1 MGREEYIGGHPLWA
15 EPPLKAVKGGD
26 SKLPQTPALTYH
38 AQRWLHMKSS
48 NNAMIRLI
56 AAFKL
61 LKAILLIAAGVGAL
75 KLLHQ
80 DAADALDR
88 WAAMLGFDPGNQ
100 YVDNALQKLANLT
113 PDKIKVLGVGSFVY
127 AGLFLIE
134 GIGLWMV
141 RRWAEWFTVIVTSS
155 LVPVE
160 IYEIHRHPSPV
171 KILVLIINFAVAGYL
186 IYRIR
191 NPRPT

>member
-1 MGREEYIGGHPLWA
+1 
-15 EPPLKAVKGGD
+15 
-26 SKLPQTPALTYH
+26 
-38 AQRWLHMKSS
+38 MKSS

-61 LKAILLIAAGVGAL
+61 LKAIVLIAVGVGAL

-80 DAADALDR
+80 DAASALDR

-100 YVDNALQKLANLT
+100 YVDRALQKLANL
-113 PDKIKVLGVGSFVY
+113 PPNKIKGLGVGSFVY

-171 KILVLIINFAVAGYL
+171 KILVLVINLAVAGYL
-186 IYRIR
+186 VYRIR
-191 NPRPT
+191 NPRPA

>member
-1 MGREEYIGGHPLWA
+1 
-15 EPPLKAVKGGD
+15 
-26 SKLPQTPALTYH
+26 
-38 AQRWLHMKSS
+38 MKSS

-61 LKAILLIAAGVGAL
+61 LKAIVLIAVGVGAL

-80 DAADALDR
+80 DAASALDR

-100 YVDNALQKLANLT
+100 YVDRALQKLANL
-113 PDKIKVLGVGSFVY
+113 PPNKIKGLGVGSFVY

-141 RRWAEWFTVIVTSS
+141 RRWAERFTVIVTSS

-160 IYEIHRHPSPV
+160 IYEIHRHFSPV
-171 KILVLIINFAVAGYL
+171 KILVLIINLAVVGYL
-186 IYRIR
+186 AYRIR
-191 NPRPT
+191 NSRPI

>member
-1 MGREEYIGGHPLWA
+1 
-15 EPPLKAVKGGD
+15 
-26 SKLPQTPALTYH
+26 
-38 AQRWLHMKSS
+38 
-48 NNAMIRLI
+48 MIRLI

-61 LKAILLIAAGVGAL
+61 LKAILLIAVGVGAL

-80 DAADALDR
+80 DAAGALDR

-100 YVDNALQKLANLT
+100 YVDSALQKLANL
-113 PDKIKVLGVGSFVY
+113 PPNKIKGLGVGSFVY

-160 IYEIHRHPSPV
+160 IYEIHRHPSPL
-171 KILVLIINFAVAGYL
+171 KILVLIINLAVVGYL
-186 IYRIR
+186 ANRIR
-191 NPRPT
+191 NSRPT

>member
-1 MGREEYIGGHPLWA
+1 
-15 EPPLKAVKGGD
+15 
-26 SKLPQTPALTYH
+26 
-38 AQRWLHMKSS
+38 MKSS
-48 NNAMIRLI
+48 NHAMIRVI

-61 LKAILLIAAGVGAL
+61 LKATLLIAVGVGAL

-100 YVDNALQKLANLT
+100 YVDGALQKVANLT
-113 PDKIKVLGVGSFVY
+113 PNKIKGLGVGSLVY

-141 RRWAEWFTVIVTSS
+141 RRWAEWFTVILTSS

-160 IYEIHRHPSPV
+160 IYEILRHPGPV
-171 KILVLIINFAVAGYL
+171 KILVLIINVAVVGYL
-186 IYRIR
+186 VYRIR
-191 NPRPT
+191 DSRPS

>member
-1 MGREEYIGGHPLWA
+1 
-15 EPPLKAVKGGD
+15 
-26 SKLPQTPALTYH
+26 
-38 AQRWLHMKSS
+38 MKSS
-48 NNAMIRLI
+48 NNRMIRLI

-61 LKAILLIAAGVGAL
+61 LKATLLIAVGVGAL

-80 DAADALDR
+80 DAAGALDR

-100 YVDNALQKLANLT
+100 YVDRALQKLANL
-113 PDKIKVLGVGSFVY
+113 PPNRIKGLGVGSFVY

-160 IYEIHRHPSPV
+160 IYEIHRHPSPL
-171 KILVLIINFAVAGYL
+171 KILVLIINLAVVGYL
-186 IYRIR
+186 AYRIR
-191 NPRPT
+191 NSRPS

>member
-1 MGREEYIGGHPLWA
+1 
-15 EPPLKAVKGGD
+15 
-26 SKLPQTPALTYH
+26 
-38 AQRWLHMKSS
+38 
-48 NNAMIRLI
+48 MIRLI

-61 LKAILLIAAGVGAL
+61 LEAILLIAVGVGAL
-75 KLLHQ
+75 KLLHR
-80 DAADALDR
+80 DAASALDR

-100 YVDNALQKLANLT
+100 YVDRALQKLANL
-113 PDKIKVLGVGSFVY
+113 PPNKIKGLGVGSFVY

-171 KILVLIINFAVAGYL
+171 KILVLIINLAVVGYL
-186 IYRIR
+186 AYRIR
-191 NPRPT
+191 NSRPT

>member
-1 MGREEYIGGHPLWA
+1 
-15 EPPLKAVKGGD
+15 
-26 SKLPQTPALTYH
+26 
-38 AQRWLHMKSS
+38 
-48 NNAMIRLI
+48 MIRLI

-61 LKAILLIAAGVGAL
+61 LKAILLIAVGVGAL

-80 DAADALDR
+80 DPAGALDR
-88 WAAMLGFDPGNQ
+88 WTAMLGLDPDNQ
-100 YVDNALQKLANLT
+100 YVDSALQKLTNLT
-113 PDKIKVLGVGSFVY
+113 PNKIKGLGVGSFVY
-127 AGLFLIE
+127 GGLFLIE

-171 KILVLIINFAVAGYL
+171 KILVLMINLAVVGYL
-186 IYRIR
+186 VYRIR
-191 NPRPT
+191 DSRPT

>member
-1 MGREEYIGGHPLWA
+1 MPTRSRQPWSSCSLRPTKELLFPSSHPRHTL
-15 EPPLKAVKGGD
+15 
-26 SKLPQTPALTYH
+26 ALTYH
-38 AQRWLHMKSS
+38 AQSRLGMKTS

-100 YVDNALQKLANLT
+100 YVDDALQKLANLT
-113 PDKIKVLGVGSFVY
+113 PDKIKALGVGSFVY

-171 KILVLIINFAVAGYL
+171 KILVLMINLAVAGYL
-186 IYRIR
+186 VYRIR

>member
-1 MGREEYIGGHPLWA
+1 
-15 EPPLKAVKGGD
+15 
-26 SKLPQTPALTYH
+26 
-38 AQRWLHMKSS
+38 MKSS

-61 LKAILLIAAGVGAL
+61 LKAILLIAVGVGAL

-88 WAAMLGFDPGNQ
+88 WAAMLGFDPGNR
-100 YVDNALQKLANLT
+100 YVDNALQKLANLANLT
-113 PDKIKVLGVGSFVY
+113 PNKIKALGVGSFVY

-160 IYEIHRHPSPV
+160 IYEIHRHPNPV
-171 KILVLIINFAVAGYL
+171 KILVLIINLAVVGYL
-186 IYRIR
+186 VYRIR

>member
-1 MGREEYIGGHPLWA
+1 
-15 EPPLKAVKGGD
+15 
-26 SKLPQTPALTYH
+26 
-38 AQRWLHMKSS
+38 
-48 NNAMIRLI
+48 MIRLI

-61 LKAILLIAAGVGAL
+61 LKAILLIAVGVGAL

-80 DAADALDR
+80 DAAGALDR

-100 YVDNALQKLANLT
+100 YVDSALQKLANL
-113 PDKIKVLGVGSFVY
+113 PPNKIKGLGVGSFVY

-160 IYEIHRHPSPV
+160 IYEIQRHPSPL
-171 KILVLIINFAVAGYL
+171 KILVLIINLAVVGYL
-186 IYRIR
+186 AYRIR
-191 NPRPT
+191 NSGPT

>member
-1 MGREEYIGGHPLWA
+1 
-15 EPPLKAVKGGD
+15 
-26 SKLPQTPALTYH
+26 
-38 AQRWLHMKSS
+38 MKSS
-48 NNAMIRLI
+48 NNGMIRLI

-61 LKAILLIAAGVGAL
+61 LKSVLLIAVGVGAL
-75 KLLHQ
+75 KLLRQ
-80 DAADALDR
+80 DAASTLDR

-100 YVDNALQKLANLT
+100 YVDSTLQKLANL
-113 PDKIKVLGVGSFVY
+113 PPNKIKGLGVGSFVY

-160 IYEIHRHPSPV
+160 IYEIHRHPGPV
-171 KILVLIINFAVAGYL
+171 KILVLIINLAVVGYL
-186 IYRIR
+186 AYRIR
-191 NPRPT
+191 NSRPT

>member
-1 MGREEYIGGHPLWA
+1 
-15 EPPLKAVKGGD
+15 
-26 SKLPQTPALTYH
+26 
-38 AQRWLHMKSS
+38 
-48 NNAMIRLI
+48 MIRAI

-61 LKAILLIAAGVGAL
+61 LKAIVLIAVGVGAL

-88 WAAMLGFDPGNQ
+88 WATMLGFDPGNQ
-100 YVDNALQKLANLT
+100 YVDSALQKLANLT
-113 PDKIKVLGVGSFVY
+113 PNKIKGLGVGSLVY

-160 IYEIHRHPSPV
+160 IYEIHRHLSPV
-171 KILVLIINFAVAGYL
+171 KILVLIFNLAVVGYL
-186 IYRIR
+186 VCRIR
-191 NPRPT
+191 DPTPNLNWKSSNSRPETRR

>member
-1 MGREEYIGGHPLWA
+1 
-15 EPPLKAVKGGD
+15 
-26 SKLPQTPALTYH
+26 
-38 AQRWLHMKSS
+38 MKSS
-48 NNAMIRLI
+48 NNGMIRLI

-61 LKAILLIAAGVGAL
+61 VKAILLIAVGVGAL
-75 KLLHQ
+75 KLIHR
-80 DAADALDR
+80 DAASTLDR

-100 YVDNALQKLANLT
+100 YVDSALQKLANL
-113 PDKIKVLGVGSFVY
+113 PPHKIKGLGVGSFVY

-160 IYEIHRHPSPV
+160 IYEIHRHPGPV
-171 KILVLIINFAVAGYL
+171 KILVLIINLAVVGYL
-186 IYRIR
+186 AYRIR
-191 NPRPT
+191 NSRPT

>member
-1 MGREEYIGGHPLWA
+1 
-15 EPPLKAVKGGD
+15 
-26 SKLPQTPALTYH
+26 
-38 AQRWLHMKSS
+38 MKSS

-61 LKAILLIAAGVGAL
+61 LKAILLIAVGVGAL

-80 DAADALDR
+80 DAAGALDR
-88 WAAMLGFDPGNQ
+88 WAAVLGFDPGNQ
-100 YVDNALQKLANLT
+100 YVDRALQKLANL
-113 PDKIKVLGVGSFVY
+113 PPNKIKGLGVGSFVY

-160 IYEIHRHPSPV
+160 IYEIHRHPSPL
-171 KILVLIINFAVAGYL
+171 KILVLIINLAVVGYL
-186 IYRIR
+186 AYRIR
-191 NPRPT
+191 NSRPS

>member
-1 MGREEYIGGHPLWA
+1 
-15 EPPLKAVKGGD
+15 
-26 SKLPQTPALTYH
+26 
-38 AQRWLHMKSS
+38 MKSS

-61 LKAILLIAAGVGAL
+61 LKAILLIAVGVGAL

-80 DAADALDR
+80 DAAGALDR

-100 YVDNALQKLANLT
+100 YVDSALQKLANL
-113 PDKIKVLGVGSFVY
+113 PPNKIKGLGVGSFVY

-160 IYEIHRHPSPV
+160 IYEIHRHPSPL
-171 KILVLIINFAVAGYL
+171 KILVLIINLAVVGYL
-186 IYRIR
+186 AYRIR
-191 NPRPT
+191 NRRPS

>member
-1 MGREEYIGGHPLWA
+1 
-15 EPPLKAVKGGD
+15 
-26 SKLPQTPALTYH
+26 
-38 AQRWLHMKSS
+38 
-48 NNAMIRLI
+48 MIRVI

-61 LKAILLIAAGVGAL
+61 LKAIVLIAVGVGAL

-80 DAADALDR
+80 DAADALGR
-88 WAAMLGFDPGNQ
+88 WAAMPGFDPGNQ
-100 YVDNALQKLANLT
+100 YVDRALQKVANLT
-113 PDKIKVLGVGSFVY
+113 PNNIKVIGVGSLVY

-171 KILVLIINFAVAGYL
+171 KILVLMINLAVAGYL
-186 IYRIR
+186 VYRIR

>member
-1 MGREEYIGGHPLWA
+1 
-15 EPPLKAVKGGD
+15 
-26 SKLPQTPALTYH
+26 
-38 AQRWLHMKSS
+38 
-48 NNAMIRLI
+48 MIRLI

-61 LKAILLIAAGVGAL
+61 LKAILLIAVGVGAL

-80 DAADALDR
+80 DAAGALDR

-100 YVDNALQKLANLT
+100 YVDRALQKLANL
-113 PDKIKVLGVGSFVY
+113 PPNKIKGLGVGSFVY

-141 RRWAEWFTVIVTSS
+141 RRWAEWFTVILTSS

-160 IYEIHRHPSPV
+160 IYEIHRHPTPL
-171 KILVLIINFAVAGYL
+171 KILVLIINLAVVGYL
-186 IYRIR
+186 AYRIR
-191 NPRPT
+191 NSRPS

>member
-1 MGREEYIGGHPLWA
+1 
-15 EPPLKAVKGGD
+15 
-26 SKLPQTPALTYH
+26 
-38 AQRWLHMKSS
+38 
-48 NNAMIRLI
+48 MIRLI

-61 LKAILLIAAGVGAL
+61 LKAILLIAVGVGAL

-80 DAADALDR
+80 DAAGALDR
-88 WAAMLGFDPGNQ
+88 WAAILGFDPGNQ
-100 YVDNALQKLANLT
+100 YVDSALQKLANL
-113 PDKIKVLGVGSFVY
+113 PPNKIKGLGVGSFVY

-160 IYEIHRHPSPV
+160 IYEIHRHLSPV
-171 KILVLIINFAVAGYL
+171 KILVLIINLAVVGYL
-186 IYRIR
+186 AYRIR
-191 NPRPT
+191 NSRPS

>member
-1 MGREEYIGGHPLWA
+1 
-15 EPPLKAVKGGD
+15 
-26 SKLPQTPALTYH
+26 
-38 AQRWLHMKSS
+38 MKSS

-61 LKAILLIAAGVGAL
+61 LKAILLIAVGVGAL

-80 DAADALDR
+80 DAAGALDR

-100 YVDNALQKLANLT
+100 YVDSALQKLANL
-113 PDKIKVLGVGSFVY
+113 PSNKIKGLGVGSFIY

-171 KILVLIINFAVAGYL
+171 KILVLIINLAVVGYL
-186 IYRIR
+186 AYRIR
-191 NPRPT
+191 NSRPT

>member
-1 MGREEYIGGHPLWA
+1 
-15 EPPLKAVKGGD
+15 
-26 SKLPQTPALTYH
+26 
-38 AQRWLHMKSS
+38 MKSY

-61 LKAILLIAAGVGAL
+61 LKAILLIAVGVGAL

-80 DAADALDR
+80 DAASALDR

-100 YVDNALQKLANLT
+100 YVDRALQNLANL
-113 PDKIKVLGVGSFVY
+113 PPNKIKGLGVGSFVY

-141 RRWAEWFTVIVTSS
+141 RRWAEWFTVIVTTS

-160 IYEIHRHPSPV
+160 IYEIHRHITPA
-171 KILVLIINFAVAGYL
+171 KILVLIINLSVVGYL
-186 IYRIR
+186 AYRIR
-191 NPRPT
+191 NSRPT

>member
-1 MGREEYIGGHPLWA
+1 
-15 EPPLKAVKGGD
+15 
-26 SKLPQTPALTYH
+26 
-38 AQRWLHMKSS
+38 
-48 NNAMIRLI
+48 
-56 AAFKL
+56 
-61 LKAILLIAAGVGAL
+61 
-75 KLLHQ
+75 
-80 DAADALDR
+80 
-88 WAAMLGFDPGNQ
+88 MLGFGPGNQ
-100 YVDNALQKLANLT
+100 DVDGALQKLANLT
-113 PDKIKVLGVGSFVY
+113 SHNSKGLGVGSFVY

-171 KILVLIINFAVAGYL
+171 KILVLIINLAVVGYL
-186 IYRIR
+186 VYRIR

>member
-1 MGREEYIGGHPLWA
+1 M
-15 EPPLKAVKGGD
+15 V
-26 SKLPQTPALTYH
+26 
-38 AQRWLHMKSS
+38 
-48 NNAMIRLI
+48 RLI

-61 LKAILLIAAGVGAL
+61 LEAILLIAVGVGAL

-80 DAADALDR
+80 DAASALDR

-100 YVDNALQKLANLT
+100 YVDRALQKLANL
-113 PDKIKVLGVGSFVY
+113 PPNKIKGLGVGSFVY

-171 KILVLIINFAVAGYL
+171 KILVLIINLAVVGYL
-186 IYRIR
+186 AYRIR
-191 NPRPT
+191 NSRPT

>member
-1 MGREEYIGGHPLWA
+1 
-15 EPPLKAVKGGD
+15 
-26 SKLPQTPALTYH
+26 
-38 AQRWLHMKSS
+38 
-48 NNAMIRLI
+48 MIRLI

-61 LKAILLIAAGVGAL
+61 LKAILLIAVGVGAL

-80 DAADALDR
+80 NAADALNG
-88 WAAMLGFDPGNQ
+88 WAAMLGFDPGNR
-100 YVDNALQKLANLT
+100 YVDSALQKLVNL
-113 PDKIKVLGVGSFVY
+113 PPNKIKGLGVGSFVY

-171 KILVLIINFAVAGYL
+171 KILVLIINLAVVGYL
-186 IYRIR
+186 VYRIR

>member
-1 MGREEYIGGHPLWA
+1 
-15 EPPLKAVKGGD
+15 
-26 SKLPQTPALTYH
+26 
-38 AQRWLHMKSS
+38 MKSS

-61 LKAILLIAAGVGAL
+61 LKAILLIAVGVGAL

-80 DAADALDR
+80 DAAGTLDR

-100 YVDNALQKLANLT
+100 YVDSALQKLANL
-113 PDKIKVLGVGSFVY
+113 PPNKIKGLGVGSFVY

-171 KILVLIINFAVAGYL
+171 KILVLIINLAVVGYL
-186 IYRIR
+186 AYRIR
-191 NPRPT
+191 NSRPT

>member
-1 MGREEYIGGHPLWA
+1 
-15 EPPLKAVKGGD
+15 
-26 SKLPQTPALTYH
+26 
-38 AQRWLHMKSS
+38 MKSS
-48 NNAMIRLI
+48 SNAMIRAI

-61 LKAILLIAAGVGAL
+61 LKAIVLIAVGVGAL

-88 WAAMLGFDPGNQ
+88 WATMLGFDPGNQ
-100 YVDNALQKLANLT
+100 YVDSALQKLANLT
-113 PDKIKVLGVGSFVY
+113 PNKIKGLGVGSLVY

-160 IYEIHRHPSPV
+160 IYEIHRHLSPV
-171 KILVLIINFAVAGYL
+171 KILVLIFNLAVVGYL
-186 IYRIR
+186 VYRIR
-191 NPRPT
+191 DPRPT

>member
-1 MGREEYIGGHPLWA
+1 
-15 EPPLKAVKGGD
+15 
-26 SKLPQTPALTYH
+26 
-38 AQRWLHMKSS
+38 
-48 NNAMIRLI
+48 MIRLI

-61 LKAILLIAAGVGAL
+61 LKAILLIAVGVGAL

-80 DAADALDR
+80 DAASALDR

-100 YVDNALQKLANLT
+100 YVDRALQKLANL
-113 PDKIKVLGVGSFVY
+113 PPNKIKGLGVGSFVY

-160 IYEIHRHPSPV
+160 IYEIHRHPSAV
-171 KILVLIINFAVAGYL
+171 KILLLIINLAVVGFL
-186 IYRIR
+186 TYRIR
-191 NPRPT
+191 NSRPT

>member
-1 MGREEYIGGHPLWA
+1 
-15 EPPLKAVKGGD
+15 
-26 SKLPQTPALTYH
+26 
-38 AQRWLHMKSS
+38 
-48 NNAMIRLI
+48 MIRLI

-61 LKAILLIAAGVGAL
+61 LKAILLIAVGVGAL

-80 DAADALDR
+80 DAAAALDR

-100 YVDNALQKLANLT
+100 YVDSALQKLANLT
-113 PDKIKVLGVGSFVY
+113 PNKIKGLGVGSFVY
-127 AGLFLIE
+127 GGLFLIE

-141 RRWAEWFTVIVTSS
+141 RRWAEWFTVIITCS

-160 IYEIHRHPSPV
+160 IYEIHRHPSPA
-171 KILVLIINFAVAGYL
+171 KILVVIINLAVVGYL
-186 IYRIR
+186 VHRIR

>member
-1 MGREEYIGGHPLWA
+1 
-15 EPPLKAVKGGD
+15 
-26 SKLPQTPALTYH
+26 
-38 AQRWLHMKSS
+38 MKSS

-61 LKAILLIAAGVGAL
+61 LKAILLIAVGAGAL

-80 DAADALDR
+80 DAAAALDR

-100 YVDNALQKLANLT
+100 YVGSALQKLAKLPPN
-113 PDKIKVLGVGSFVY
+113 KIRGLGVGSFVY

-134 GIGLWMV
+134 GIGLGMV

-171 KILVLIINFAVAGYL
+171 KILVLIINLAVVGYL
-186 IYRIR
+186 ADRIR
-191 NPRPT
+191 NSRPT

>member
-1 MGREEYIGGHPLWA
+1 
-15 EPPLKAVKGGD
+15 
-26 SKLPQTPALTYH
+26 
-38 AQRWLHMKSS
+38 
-48 NNAMIRLI
+48 MIRLI

-61 LKAILLIAAGVGAL
+61 LKAILLIAVGVGAL

-80 DAADALDR
+80 DPAGALDR
-88 WAAMLGFDPGNQ
+88 WTAMLGLDPDNQ
-100 YVDNALQKLANLT
+100 YVDSALQKLTNLT
-113 PDKIKVLGVGSFVY
+113 PNKIKGLGVGSFVY

-171 KILVLIINFAVAGYL
+171 KILVLMINLAVVGYL
-186 IYRIR
+186 VYRIR
-191 NPRPT
+191 DSRPT

>member
-1 MGREEYIGGHPLWA
+1 
-15 EPPLKAVKGGD
+15 
-26 SKLPQTPALTYH
+26 
-38 AQRWLHMKSS
+38 MKSS
-48 NNAMIRLI
+48 NNKMIRLI

-61 LKAILLIAAGVGAL
+61 LKAILLIAVGVGAL

-80 DAADALDR
+80 DAADALYR
-88 WAAMLGFDPGNQ
+88 WAAMLGVDPGNQ
-100 YVDNALQKLANLT
+100 YVDNALQKLANFT
-113 PDKIKVLGVGSFVY
+113 PNKIKALGVGSFVY

-160 IYEIHRHPSPV
+160 IYEIHRHPNLV
-171 KILVLIINFAVAGYL
+171 KILVLMINFAVVGYL
-186 IYRIR
+186 VYRIR